1 MFEGSRPFFRD
12 RSVAKFPLPLW
23 ERERVRGDK
32 KNQAPFAIPFMVRE
46 PHHERNCLIVNSSTY
61 PLALRLSKGS
71 EVIATQSIKGEE
83 TGGIRGILFLLL
95 ALFVLLNPNQSNSQT
110 KEKVRV
116 ALGSISVNSSIL
128 PLGND
133 VGLFAKHG
141 IDLEPIY
148 MGGGMNSLAAV
159 TSNSVQFLAAGST
172 ATISARL
179 GGVDISIVSVQS
191 NKFDY
196 VVFTAAEI
204 KSVQDL
210 KGKIVTGTR
219 PGASADSA
227 LRLYL
232 RKSGLEPG
240 KDVVFISV
248 AESQQGR
255 LNALQRG
262 AVSATVLTP
271 PFSGIAKQLGFREL
285 ADLRKIDIE
294 YAGNSIAGMA
304 PYIKSHPQLVENFL
318 KGYIE
323 SLHYFRTQKEKSLA
337 GVMKFL
343 KMTDRARAE
352 EGYDYYVEMT
362 PPMPY
367 ATASGVKSVLQFLA
381 AGQPKAATAS
391 PEEFYDNS
399 YLKKIEDSGFT
410 KQLVSQR

>member
-1 MFEGSRPFFRD
+1 MFEGSRPCFRD
-12 RSVAKFPLPLW
+12 RSVAKFPLPLR

-32 KNQAPFAIPFMVRE
+32 KNQPPFAIPFMVRE
-46 PHHERNCLIVNSSTY
+46 PHHERNCLTVDSSTY

-71 EVIATQSIKGEE
+71 EVIATQSIKEEE

-128 PLGND
+128 PLGNEA
-133 VGLFAKHG
+133 GLFAKYG

-179 GGVDISIVSVQS
+179 GGVDISIFSVQS

-196 VVFTAAEI
+196 VVYATPEI

-240 KDVVFISV
+240 KDVIFISV

-271 PFSGIAKQLGFREL
+271 PFSGIAKKLGFREL

-367 ATASGVKSVLQFLA
+367 ASASGVKSVLQFLA

-410 KQLVSQR
+410 KQLVSKR

>member
-1 MFEGSRPFFRD
+1 MRSRILIAL
-12 RSVAKFPLPLW
+12 VVLILPQWLW
-23 ERERVRGDK
+23 A
-32 KNQAPFAIPFMVRE
+32 Q
-46 PHHERNCLIVNSSTY
+46 
-61 PLALRLSKGS
+61 
-71 EVIATQSIKGEE
+71 
-83 TGGIRGILFLLL
+83 TG
-95 ALFVLLNPNQSNSQT
+95 
-110 KEKVRV
+110 EKVRV

-128 PLGND
+128 PLGAQA
-133 VGLFAKHG
+133 GLFAKHG

-179 GGVDISIVSVQS
+179 GGVDIIILAVQS

-196 VVFTAAEI
+196 VVFAAPGI
-204 KSVQDL
+204 KSVHDL

-262 AVSATVLTP
+262 SVSATVLTP
-271 PFSGIAKQLGFREL
+271 PFSGIAKLMGFREL
-285 ADLRKIDIE
+285 ADLRKIDLE

-323 SLHYFRTQKEKSLA
+323 SLYYFRTQKEKALA
-337 GVMKFL
+337 GLMKFL
-343 KMTDRARAE
+343 KMADRARAE
-352 EGYDYYVEMT
+352 EGYDYYAEMT
-362 PPMPY
+362 PVIPY
-367 ATASGVKSVLQFLA
+367 ASASGVHSVLQFLA
-381 AGQPKAATAS
+381 AAQPKAATAS

-399 YLKKIEDSGFT
+399 FLKKIEDSGFT
-410 KQLVSQR
+410 KALVGKRH